1 MNLAGQIVLV
11 RIQTDS
17 GIEGIGEASPMYP
30 RIICTIVNEIIAPIL
45 AEQNPFEMERLYDQL
60 LNSRPGQFCN
70 YKLGPGGALTSAI
83 RGVEVALWDTMEKA
97 LGQPVYAL
105 LGGLYRQYVPVFASL
120 AFTQVNTLDA
130 WASRALHFVDQ
141 GYGGV

>member
-11 RIQTDS
+11 RIQTDA

-83 RGVEVALWDTMEKA
+83 RGVEVALWEIMEKA
-97 LGQPVYAL
+97 LGQPVYAF
-105 LGGLYRQYVPVFASL
+105 LGGFYRQHGFNASK
-120 AFTQVNTLDA
+120 NTRCLGITGK
-130 WASRALHFVDQ
+130 ALRRSGLWRCKDCCR
-141 GYGGV
+141 

>member
-11 RIQTDS
+11 RIQTDA

-30 RIICTIVNEIIAPIL
+30 RIICTIVNEIIASIL

-83 RGVEVALWDTMEKA
+83 RGVEVALWEIMEKA
-97 LGQPVYAL
+97 LGQPVYAF
-105 LGGLYRQYVPVFASL
+105 LGGFYRQHGFNASK
-120 AFTQVNTLDA
+120 NTRCLGITGK
-130 WASRALHFVDQ
+130 ALRRSGLWRCKDCCR
-141 GYGGV
+141 